1 MSNLAEPEK
10 KTIVCIGCPNGCE
23 IEITK
28 TDGTFTLEGN
38 ECKKGE
44 EYAIEEFSNPKRILT
59 TTIQVKNGI
68 LPLIPVRSDKP
79 LPKGKLFDCMQYL
92 SALKIDAPLK
102 MGQILVENILD
113 LGVNII
119 ASRNLDPNQ

>member
-28 TDGTFTLEGN
+28 TGGTYKLEGN
-38 ECKKGE
+38 ECKRGE
-44 EYAIEEFSNPKRILT
+44 EYAIEEFTNPKRILT
-59 TTIQVKNGI
+59 TTLQVNNGI
-68 LPLIPVRSDKP
+68 LPLIPVRSDKAV
-79 LPKGKLFDCMQYL
+79 PKGSLFDCMQYL
-92 SALKIDAPLK
+92 SSLKVDAPIL
-102 MGQILVENILD
+102 MGKILVENILN

-119 ASRNLDPNQ
+119 ASRNLEPSQ